1 MTDSAAADAMIRHL
15 IARIVDAWNAH
26 DARAY
31 AAPFK
36 PVAEFTN
43 VFGMRATSRVEI
55 EAMHAAVF
63 RTLFRDSHL
72 AVSEIRVRLVRP
84 DVAAG
89 DVRWAMTGARDPQGR
104 EWPRRRGLL
113 NLIATRDDAE
123 WSLHSVH
130 NMELLPEE
138 VVATME
144 ALRR

>member
-1 MTDSAAADAMIRHL
+1 MTDSAAPDAIIRQL
-15 IARIVDAWNAH
+15 IARLVDAWNAH

-31 AAPFK
+31 AAPFR
-36 PVAEFTN
+36 PDAEFTN
-43 VFGMRATSRVEI
+43 VFGMRANSRAEI
-55 EAMHAAVF
+55 EAMHAAVY

-72 AVSEIRVRLVRP
+72 TVSEVRVRLVRS

-113 NLIATRDDAE
+113 SLIATRDGAE
-123 WSLHSVH
+123 WSLDLVH
-130 NMELLPEE
+130 NMELPPEE